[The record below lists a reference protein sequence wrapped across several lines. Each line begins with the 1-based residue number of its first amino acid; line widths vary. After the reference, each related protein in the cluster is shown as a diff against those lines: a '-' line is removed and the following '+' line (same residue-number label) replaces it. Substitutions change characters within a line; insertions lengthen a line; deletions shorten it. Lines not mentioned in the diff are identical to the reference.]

1 MYLYCSDI
9 RHGLVGGER
18 GRKRDRH
25 YLVVTYMEYI
35 QYYNNKKKVVFVSLR
50 PDRGLEVTSPPVYA
64 DAELPACP
72 SPLPKP
78 EMVEK

>member
-1 MYLYCSDI
+1 MVWWEEREGGRGTDI
-9 RHGLVGGER
+9 ILLLHIWSIYV
-18 GRKRDRH
+18 
-25 YLVVTYMEYI
+25 

-50 PDRGLEVTSPPVYA
+50 PDRGWEVTSPPVYA